1 MSFEFQ
7 RAAMVRNQI
16 ESRGIKDINVIRAM
30 LKVEREKFLPQSLMS
45 GAYPDCPLPI
55 GCGQT
60 ISQPYM
66 AALMSECLKV
76 EKNDSILEIG
86 TGSGYQT
93 AVLKEMARVVYTV
106 ERHSELL
113 GQAENILKSLGYS
126 NIYFK
131 LGDGT
136 LGWYEFAPYDKII
149 VTASSPSIPQDL
161 FRQLKEGGRLVI
173 PVGGRDHQVL
183 QIAVK
188 KGKDMVKED
197 VCGCIFVPLVGKK
210 GWEE

>member
-1 MSFEFQ
+1 
-7 RAAMVRNQI
+7 MVRDQI
-16 ESRGIKDINVIRAM
+16 KSRGIKDVNVISAM

-45 GAYPDCPLPI
+45 SAYSDCPLPI

-60 ISQPYM
+60 ISQPFM
-66 AALMSECLKV
+66 VALMSECLKI
-76 EKNDSILEIG
+76 EMNDSILEIG

-93 AVLKEMARVVYTV
+93 AVLRELASKVYTV

-113 GQAENILKSLGYS
+113 KRAENILKSLGYN

-136 LGWYEFAPYDKII
+136 LGWDEFAPYDKII

-173 PVGGRDHQVL
+173 PVGGRYHQAL
-183 QIAVK
+183 QMVIK
-188 KGKDMVKED
+188 KGKNMIKKD
-197 VCGCIFVPLVGKK
+197 VCGCFFVPLVGKE
-210 GWEE
+210 GWEK

>member
-1 MSFEFQ
+1 
-7 RAAMVRNQI
+7 MVRDQI
-16 ESRGIKDINVIRAM
+16 KSRGIKDVNVISAM

-45 GAYPDCPLPI
+45 SAYSDCPLPI

-60 ISQPYM
+60 ISQPFM
-66 AALMSECLKV
+66 VALMSECLKI
-76 EKNDSILEIG
+76 EMNDSILEIG

-93 AVLKEMARVVYTV
+93 AVLRELASKVYTV

-113 GQAENILKSLGYS
+113 KRAENILKSLGYN

-136 LGWYEFAPYDKII
+136 LGWDEFAPYDKII

-173 PVGGRDHQVL
+173 PVGGRYHQAL
-183 QIAVK
+183 QMVIK
-188 KGKDMVKED
+188 KGKNMIKKD
-197 VCGCIFVPLVGKK
+197 VCGCVFVPLVGKE
-210 GWEE
+210 GWEK